1 MGLIVDVSHW
11 NTVNDWDAF
20 IGAVDFAIVKATQ
33 GVSGTDPMYKTFAR
47 HFDEAGKPHW
57 AYSFMVKADGAAQ
70 ARNLMEYAPTATG
83 YALDIETYNG
93 FIPTVEQAMA
103 AARYLVER
111 GKKVLVYFG
120 DYSTEYRV
128 IAETWPG
135 QCTNWIARYGQ
146 NDAVVKRR
154 PNFREHV
161 SLHQWTSV
169 GRCPGLAG
177 HVDLNDLWGG
187 DKPLEWFLTR
197 EGDDEELN
205 ANEKKQLSE
214 IHAMLTRTDN
224 AGYENVPAGHNL
236 FGRVCRIE
244 RQVERTD
251 NANHKTA
258 GGHDLYGRV
267 NMLQED
273 MAVLSKQIANI
284 QKQLKTIT
292 EALVK

>member
-1 MGLIVDVSHW
+1 MGYIVDVSHW
-11 NTVNDWDAF
+11 NTVSDWENF
-20 IGAVDFAIVKATQ
+20 IDAVDFAIVKATQ
-33 GVSGTDPMYKTFAR
+33 GVSNIDSMYKTFASK
-47 HFDEAGKPHW
+47 FDAAGKPHW

-70 ARNLMEYAPTATG
+70 ARNLVEYAPTATG
-83 YALDIETYNG
+83 YALDLEAYNG
-93 FIPTVEQAMA
+93 TLPTVQQALD

-111 GKKVLVYFG
+111 NKKVLVYFG
-120 DYSTEYRV
+120 DYTTEYRV
-128 IAETWPG
+128 IAETWPD

-187 DKPLEWFLTR
+187 DKPLEWFLTK
-197 EGDDEELN
+197 EGDDDMTPAQAKELH
-205 ANEKKQLSE
+205 EV
-214 IHAMLTRTDN
+214 HAMLTRTDN

-244 RQVERTD
+244 QQLERTD
-251 NANHKTA
+251 NAEHKTPD
-258 GGHDLYGRV
+258 GHDMFGRV
-267 NMLQED
+267 NIIEEK
-273 MAVLSKQIANI
+273 VESLSKQVANV
-284 QKQLKTIT
+284 QKQLATISA
-292 EALVK
+292 ALTKN

>member
-1 MGLIVDVSHW
+1 MGYIIDISHW
-11 NTVNDWDAF
+11 NTVNDWDALLD
-20 IGAVDFAIVKATQ
+20 AVDFAIVKATQ
-33 GVSGTDPMYKTFAR
+33 GTAGVDPAYKQTAKR
-47 HFDEAGKPHW
+47 FDAVGKPHW
-57 AYSFMVKADGAAQ
+57 AFSFMENADGTSQ
-70 ARNLMEYAPTATG
+70 ARNLLKYAPTATG
-83 YALDIETYNG
+83 YALDLEPYNG
-93 FIPTVEQAMA
+93 TLPTVQQALD
-103 AARYLVER
+103 AARFLVER

-120 DYSTEYRV
+120 DFTTQYKTV
-128 IAETWPG
+128 AEMWPE

-146 NDAVVKRR
+146 NDGIVKRR
-154 PNFREHV
+154 PTFREHV

-187 DKPLEWFLTR
+187 DKPLEWFLTK
-197 EGDDEELN
+197 EGDNDMTPAQAKELH
-205 ANEKKQLSE
+205 EV
-214 IHAMLTRTDN
+214 HAMLTRTDN

-258 GGHDLYGRV
+258 DGHDLYGRV

-273 MAVLSKQIANI
+273 VASLSKQMANI

>member
-11 NTVNDWDAF
+11 NTVSDWEEF

-33 GVSGTDPMYKTFAR
+33 GVSNIDSMYKTFAR
-47 HFDEAGKPHW
+47 HFDDAGKPHW
-57 AYSFMVKADGAAQ
+57 AYSFLVKADGAAQ

-93 FIPTVEQAMA
+93 SIPTVQQALDA
-103 AARYLVER
+103 AKYLVER

-120 DYSTEYRV
+120 DYTTEFKV
-128 IAETWPG
+128 IAETWPE

-146 NDAVVKRR
+146 NDAIVKRR

-187 DKPLEWFLTR
+187 DKPLDWFL
-197 EGDDEELN
+197 EGDNDMTPKQ
-205 ANEKKQLSE
+205 AKQLE
-214 IHAMLTRTDN
+214 DIHTMLTRTDN
-224 AGYENVPAGHNL
+224 AGYDNVPSGHNMY
-236 FGRVCRIE
+236 GRINRIE
-244 RQVERTD
+244 QQLERTD
-251 NANHKTA
+251 NAEHKTPD
-258 GGHDLYGRV
+258 GHNMFGRINLIEQKV
-267 NMLQED
+267 D
-273 MAVLSKQIANI
+273 AMAKQLDAIAKKLSK
-284 QKQLKTIT
+284 
-292 EALVK
+292 